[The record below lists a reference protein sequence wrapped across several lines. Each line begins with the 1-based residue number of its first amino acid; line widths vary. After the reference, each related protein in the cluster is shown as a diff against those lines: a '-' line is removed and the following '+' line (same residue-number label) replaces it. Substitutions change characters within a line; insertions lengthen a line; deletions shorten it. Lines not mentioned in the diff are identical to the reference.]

1 MSCELDPIIRPTEMG
16 EGEDGGAHVFNYLW
30 AFNGPFNYFGDDKRM
45 ELITGSLD
53 L

>member
-1 MSCELDPIIRPTEMG
+1 MRVRSHNLAYDERG
-16 EGEDGGAHVFNYLW
+16 GEDGGAHVFNYLW